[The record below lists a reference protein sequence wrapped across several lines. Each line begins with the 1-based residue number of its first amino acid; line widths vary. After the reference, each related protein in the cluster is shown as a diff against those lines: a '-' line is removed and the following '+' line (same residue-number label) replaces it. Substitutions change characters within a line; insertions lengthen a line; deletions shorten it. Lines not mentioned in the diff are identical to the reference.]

1 VLHEIPKVWNHFRR
15 TAREIDDRNI
25 ALGQP
30 IHDPINRLPRD
41 DFPPLWPCVHVTMH
55 ARQIANLSDVHLKN
69 LRMAPTQVYAF
80 RRESFRKPVHLLQAS
95 SSTQL
100 VDQLAPFNIKVHVDA
115 MIISIIVPTLNEA
128 GLIQPFLVHLR
139 DRAAG
144 AEIIVADGGSCD
156 STADL
161 ARGLFDR
168 LVLSKRNRAIQMNA
182 GARAARGDILWFV
195 HVDAK
200 VPWGC
205 LEEIERIM
213 DDPNVA
219 GGFFR
224 IRLPQASIY
233 RLTDSFAHYAGIL
246 LRMRCGDHGIFC
258 RRTAFLDIGGFPEV
272 PLMEDVEFFRRL
284 GRHGRVVYSRKRIL
298 ASPRRYEAI
307 GPVRLTLAYGF
318 IATLY
323 IFGIPLPKL
332 ASIYERTCCKRH
344 TELSA

>member
-1 VLHEIPKVWNHFRR
+1 
-15 TAREIDDRNI
+15 
-25 ALGQP
+25 
-30 IHDPINRLPRD
+30 
-41 DFPPLWPCVHVTMH
+41 
-55 ARQIANLSDVHLKN
+55 
-69 LRMAPTQVYAF
+69 
-80 RRESFRKPVHLLQAS
+80 
-95 SSTQL
+95 
-100 VDQLAPFNIKVHVDA
+100 

-139 DRAAG
+139 DRAAR

-182 GARAARGDILWFV
+182 GARAARGDIFWFV

-224 IRLPQASIY
+224 IRLPQDPVY

-258 RRTAFLDIGGFPEV
+258 RRTAFFEVGGFPEV

-284 GRHGRVVYSRKRIL
+284 RRDGRVRYSRKRIL
-298 ASPRRYEAI
+298 ASPRRYETI
-307 GPVRLTLAYGF
+307 GRVRLTLAYGF

-323 IFGIPLPKL
+323 IFGIPLSKL

-344 TELSA
+344 SDMSA